1 MSFPRQKFFFAF
13 IYEKATNYFPF
24 DKLTKLL
31 SSLSSQEN
39 CEIIPYYIE
48 QNEIDEKIKEIPII
62 DMVTSDPK
70 CASFIP
76 KLLNHYNKNLKWVH
90 SMFAGVDKFLAQ
102 KEILENDDIFL
113 TNARGA
119 FAGPLAEFTIL
130 SMLYFNYNVPIYM
143 ESQEKHNW
151 NKLTNT
157 MINEKTLCIIG
168 YGKNGIEIA
177 KKAKYGFNMKIIGVV
192 RELRENV
199 EGKEFTNE
207 LYGFNQLN
215 KDVISKADFILTTL
229 PETKESRGFF
239 NKKFFESMKK
249 DAVFINI
256 GRGSAVIEEDLI
268 EALNNGVIR
277 GAVLDVC
284 QHEPLDKDDKLY
296 NVPKNKLLITNH
308 SGDFT
313 TDYIDQAYELLI
325 QNIKSFIKT
334 GKLVTIV
341 RKQLGY

>member
-1 MSFPRQKFFFAF
+1 MSFPRKQFSFAF
-13 IYEKATNYFPF
+13 IYDKATNYFPF

-48 QNEIDEKIKEIPII
+48 QNEIEEKIKEIPTI

-102 KEILENDDIFL
+102 KEILENDDIIL

-177 KKAKYGFNMKIIGVV
+177 KKAKFGFNMKIIGVV

-268 EALNNGVIR
+268 EALNNNIIR

-296 NVPKNKLLITNH
+296 SVSKDKLLITNH

-313 TDYIDQAYELLI
+313 TDYIDQAYELLL

-334 GKLVTIV
+334 GKLSTIV

>member
-1 MSFPRQKFFFAF
+1 MEFPRKNFSFAF
-13 IYEKATNYFPF
+13 IYDKVTNYFPF
-24 DKLTKLL
+24 DKLTTLIE
-31 SSLSSQEN
+31 SLSSQEK
-39 CEIIPYYIE
+39 CKITPYYIE
-48 QNEIDEKIKEIPII
+48 QNEIDEKIKEIPEL

-70 CASFIP
+70 CVPYIP
-76 KLLNHYNKNLKWVH
+76 KLLTHYKNLKWVH
-90 SMFAGVDKFLAQ
+90 SMFAGVDKFLNQ
-102 KEILENDDIFL
+102 KEINDNNEIIL

-119 FAGPLAEFTIL
+119 FAEPLAEFTIL
-130 SMLYFNYNVPIYM
+130 SMLHFNYNVPIYM
-143 ESQEKHNW
+143 ESQSQHKW
-151 NKLTNT
+151 TKLTNT
-157 MINEKTLCIIG
+157 MINKRTLLIIG
-168 YGKNGIEIA
+168 YGRNGVAIA
-177 KKAKYGFNMKIIGVV
+177 KKAKLGFNMKVIGIV
-192 RELRENV
+192 RELRENI
-199 EGKEFTNE
+199 EGKEYTDE

-215 KDVISKADFILTTL
+215 KDIISKADFILTTL
-229 PETKESRGFF
+229 PETKESRGLF
-239 NKKFFESMKK
+239 NKRFFESMKK

-296 NVPKNKLLITNH
+296 TVSKDKLFITNH

-313 TDYIDQAYELLI
+313 TDYIEQAYELLI

-334 GKLVTIV
+334 GKLATIV

>member
-1 MSFPRQKFFFAF
+1 MSFPRKQFSFAF

-31 SSLSSQEN
+31 LSLSTKEN

-48 QNEIDEKIKEIPII
+48 QNEIEEKIKEIPTI

-102 KEILENDDIFL
+102 KEILENDDIIL

-177 KKAKYGFNMKIIGVV
+177 KKAKFGFNMKIIGVV

-215 KDVISKADFILTTL
+215 KDIISKADFILTTL

-296 NVPKNKLLITNH
+296 TVSKDKLLITNH

-313 TDYIDQAYELLI
+313 TDYIDQAYELLL

-334 GKLVTIV
+334 GKLATIV

>member
-1 MSFPRQKFFFAF
+1 MSFPRKKFSFAF
-13 IYEKATNYFPF
+13 IYDKATNYFPF

-31 SSLSSQEN
+31 LSLSTKEN

-48 QNEIDEKIKEIPII
+48 QNEIEEKIKEIPTI

-102 KEILENDDIFL
+102 KEILENDDIIL

-268 EALNNGVIR
+268 EALNNGAIR

-296 NVPKNKLLITNH
+296 TISKDKLLITNH

-313 TDYIDQAYELLI
+313 TDYIDQAYELLL

-334 GKLVTIV
+334 GKLATIV

>member
-1 MSFPRQKFFFAF
+1 MEFPKKKFSFAF
-13 IYEKATNYFPF
+13 IYDKKTNYFPF
-24 DKLTKLL
+24 DKLTTLI

-48 QNEIDEKIKEIPII
+48 QNEIEQKIKEIPII
-62 DMVTSDPK
+62 EMVTSDPK

-76 KLLNHYNKNLKWVH
+76 KLLNHYKNLKWVH

-102 KEILENDDIFL
+102 KEISENNDIIL

-130 SMLYFNYNVPIYM
+130 SMLYFNYNVPTYID
-143 ESQEKHNW
+143 SQEKHNW

-157 MINEKTLCIIG
+157 MLNKRTLCIIG

-177 KKAKYGFNMKIIGVV
+177 KKAKFGFNMKIIGIV

-199 EGKEFTNE
+199 EGKEFTDE
-207 LYGFNQLN
+207 LYGFKQLN

-229 PETKESRGFF
+229 PETNESRGLF

-296 NVPKNKLLITNH
+296 NVPKDKLLITNH

-334 GKLVTIV
+334 GKLATIV

>member
-1 MSFPRQKFFFAF
+1 MSFPRKKFSFAF
-13 IYEKATNYFPF
+13 IYDKATNYFPF

-48 QNEIDEKIKEIPII
+48 QNEIEEKIKEIPTI

-102 KEILENDDIFL
+102 KEILENDDIIL

-177 KKAKYGFNMKIIGVV
+177 KKAKFGFNMKIIGVV

-268 EALNNGVIR
+268 DALNNNIIR

-296 NVPKNKLLITNH
+296 SVSKDKLLITNH

-313 TDYIDQAYELLI
+313 TDYIDQAYELLL

-334 GKLVTIV
+334 GKLSTIV

>member
-1 MSFPRQKFFFAF
+1 MEFPRKSFSFAF
-13 IYEKATNYFPF
+13 IYDKETNYFPF
-24 DKLTKLL
+24 DKLETLIL
-31 SSLSSQEN
+31 SISSQEN
-39 CEIIPYYIE
+39 CKITPYFIE
-48 QNEIDEKIKEIPII
+48 QNEIEQKIKDIPDL

-76 KLLNHYNKNLKWVH
+76 KLLTHYKNLKWVH

-102 KEILENDDIFL
+102 KEINENNEVTL

-130 SMLYFNYNVPIYM
+130 SMLHFNYNVPIYM
-143 ESQEKHNW
+143 ECQSQHKW
-151 NKLTNT
+151 SKLTNT
-157 MINEKTLCIIG
+157 MIDKRTLCIIG
-168 YGKNGIEIA
+168 YGRNGVAIA
-177 KKAKYGFNMKIIGVV
+177 KRAKLGFNMKIIGIV
-192 RELRENV
+192 RELRDNI
-199 EGKEFTNE
+199 EGKEYTDE

-229 PETKESRGFF
+229 PETSESRGLF

-268 EALNNGVIR
+268 EALNNNVIR

-296 NVPKNKLLITNH
+296 SVSKDKLFITNH

-334 GKLVTIV
+334 GKLETIV
-341 RKQLGY
+341 RKKLGY

>member
-1 MSFPRQKFFFAF
+1 
-13 IYEKATNYFPF
+13 
-24 DKLTKLL
+24 
-31 SSLSSQEN
+31 
-39 CEIIPYYIE
+39 
-48 QNEIDEKIKEIPII
+48 
-62 DMVTSDPK
+62 
-70 CASFIP
+70 
-76 KLLNHYNKNLKWVH
+76 
-90 SMFAGVDKFLAQ
+90 MFAGVDKFLAQ
-102 KEILENDDIFL
+102 KEILENDDIIL

-177 KKAKYGFNMKIIGVV
+177 KKAKFGFNMKIIGVV

-229 PETKESRGFF
+229 PETNESRGLF

-296 NVPKNKLLITNH
+296 SVPKNKLLITNH

-334 GKLVTIV
+334 GKLATIV